1 MGKVASKYLKTRPFS
16 IAEEGWHPEK
26 NRVSESLFSL
36 GNEYQ
41 GIRGFFDEGVSAD
54 SLQGVYF
61 NGIYEYAREETKNA
75 YKGII
80 KRPHFMINSV
90 NWVKTRIG
98 VDETV
103 LDLGKASIES
113 FERELDF
120 RSGLLKRSFVW
131 NVGEKKIRLTF
142 FRFLSMTHC
151 KRAFQRI
158 EIESDRPCSLH
169 LELALDSDVLHW
181 GDHCY
186 YDRVEE
192 NRIGDVFYL
201 EVQTPT
207 TKQKVVSAMKIEG
220 LGEDY
225 RVVSGDKTIAV
236 ALDMELK
243 PNEKRRGRVLS
254 STPSIKPARKHS
266 LFFGRKP

>member
-142 FRFLSMTHC
+142 
-151 KRAFQRI
+151 
-158 EIESDRPCSLH
+158 
-169 LELALDSDVLHW
+169 
-181 GDHCY
+181 
-186 YDRVEE
+186 
-192 NRIGDVFYL
+192 
-201 EVQTPT
+201 
-207 TKQKVVSAMKIEG
+207 SA
-220 LGEDY
+220 
-225 RVVSGDKTIAV
+225 S
-236 ALDMELK
+236 
-243 PNEKRRGRVLS
+243 
-254 STPSIKPARKHS
+254 
-266 LFFGRKP
+266 